1 MLRSLFIVASEA
13 AVSLTRR
20 RVVRVRRVDALSP
33 RQREVLAAVARGRLT
48 KEIAR
53 DLGITEATVK
63 THLARACERLGAATR
78 AQAVARY
85 VASTR
90 R

>member
-20 RVVRVRRVDALSP
+20 RVVPVRGVDALSP

-53 DLGITEATVK
+53 DLGVTEATVK
-63 THLARACERLGAATR
+63 THLARAC
-78 AQAVARY
+78 
-85 VASTR
+85 
-90 R
+90 